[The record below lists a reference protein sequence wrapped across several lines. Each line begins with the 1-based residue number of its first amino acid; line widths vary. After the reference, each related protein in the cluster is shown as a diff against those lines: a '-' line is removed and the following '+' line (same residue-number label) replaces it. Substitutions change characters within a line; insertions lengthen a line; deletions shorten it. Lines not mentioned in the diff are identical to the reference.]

1 MLNKKI
7 NFKNANQVDYLHIIS
22 LKKKSFCVILCVSFL
37 STGVSSTEVKCTVL
51 LPVYECNINFIDTT
65 QNSSLCKTA

>member
-22 LKKKSFCVILCVSFL
+22 LKKKSFVSFY
-37 STGVSSTEVKCTVL
+37 VSAFYQQVSVPLK
-51 LPVYECNINFIDTT
+51 
-65 QNSSLCKTA
+65 